1 METPMAP
8 PSKILIVAPFHR
20 LESSLSS
27 LARRLGGGDPLAPRR
42 VVVISNRLGDHVQK
56 LLARAGGFA
65 GVSVLSMAG
74 LARALTADDLVLRG
88 LRRAPLALAEALAQ
102 QMFEDARPRLKH
114 FRSGAKG
121 YGRSLYAALTDLAE
135 ANLSPRD
142 LRKFGRSL
150 PNRDAARCADL
161 ARLAEGF
168 WLGMREM
175 GFYDGSSLLA
185 MACEKAEA
193 NPPRVPTILYGFA
206 EMNALQRRLVKAACG
221 DAEARA
227 LIPAQTDAPACA
239 HALPLVHW
247 FEGLG
252 FAREEAEAVD
262 ARPLSDLADAL
273 FSDSGDAAAGVP
285 ADALRI
291 VTAPTPGREAWEAC
305 RETLK
310 AREDGR
316 ADDEAGVLMTAR
328 SGYEDL
334 FRETLEALEIP
345 CRAEESRALS
355 AAPAGR
361 LFLLMLQIIV
371 EDYPRAGVMRFLD
384 EGGFTRAG
392 AFAELARRCGWDA
405 RTGDSALASKW
416 EFFSR
421 SLPYLRGADEWLSA
435 LDSAL
440 EGMREEDKEHP
451 AAHSLALSMSDFF
464 ALVEKIP
471 KRGAPSSFIQSSMA
485 AFSGLTSGLEGQE
498 GVEEALSALRDLDA
512 ILGEV
517 NLEEFRELCA
527 RHLETTNL
535 KKSGGGCL
543 ASLSTIQGARGL
555 SFDVVALSGVAE
567 GLFPP
572 SGAEDPLMPDALREA
587 MNRAAREAPPDG
599 GAALPLKKS
608 REAEARFQFWTILQS
623 VRKRLILTAPRG
635 KEADG
640 DSVSFPSVLFDD
652 LAKAIGEEDASG
664 LFARWPGCRAAPA
677 VLRFEDMEA
686 RPAHLLEYDLARILE
701 QIAASP
707 PEAGALSWM
716 GASPGFARRRNAL
729 NERWRRGALTAHD
742 GMFSDPALREIVQ
755 EKARPPAHPL
765 GITSVE
771 TFFGC
776 PYRFVNDRLYPRME
790 KRAEPAPPFAAG
802 GLLRG
807 QLTHGVLEVFHRRF
821 LDANRPPDTRDEASL
836 REALRCAVQ
845 EVMRKA
851 WEGAEKPPLL
861 ALPWRIFESAL
872 CRLLWRYVEEE
883 RAGRPAW
890 RPARCEERFGGRG
903 SEPLRISLEGGE
915 LLLSGRIDL
924 LERRED
930 GECRVVDFKTGKAP
944 VAKAP
949 LGGGARLQVD
959 LYARREAGIP
969 PEETK
974 VSGAY
979 VHVTE
984 EGVVCRK
991 REWQEIKERMADVDA
1006 LLDYFLAAVEKG
1018 LFFPTPSDACRHCDY
1033 RTLCGPDRAER
1044 ARRKEEAAARVALHE
1059 LREKTP

>member
-1 METPMAP
+1 MAS
-8 PSKILIVAPFHR
+8 PSKILIAAPFHR
-20 LESSLSS
+20 LESSLASR
-27 LARRLGGGDPLAPRR
+27 ARRLGGGDPLAPRR
-42 VVVISNRLGDHVQK
+42 VVVISNRLGDRVQK

-65 GVSVLSMAG
+65 GVSVLSMVG

-102 QMFEDARPRLKH
+102 KTFEKARPRLRH

-135 ANLSPRD
+135 ANLWPGD
-142 LRKFGRSL
+142 LRKFGRNL
-150 PNRDAARCADL
+150 PDRDAARCADL

-168 WLGMREM
+168 RLGMREM
-175 GFYDGSSLLA
+175 GLYDGSSLLA

-227 LIPAQTDAPACA
+227 LVPARADAPACA
-239 HALPLVHW
+239 HALPLIHW

-252 FAREEAEAVD
+252 FAREEAEAAD

-273 FSDSGDAAAGVP
+273 FSDSGDAAAGVSE
-285 ADALRI
+285 DALRI

-305 RETLK
+305 REMLK

-316 ADDEAGVLMTAR
+316 GDGEAGVLMTAR
-328 SGYEDL
+328 SDYEDL
-334 FRETLEALEIP
+334 FREMLEALEIP

-361 LFLLMLQIIV
+361 LFLLMLQIII

-384 EGGFTRAG
+384 EGAFTRAG
-392 AFAELARRCGWDA
+392 AFAELARRYGWDA
-405 RTGDSALASKW
+405 LTDDSALASKW

-421 SLPYLRGADEWLSA
+421 SLPYLRGADAWLSA

-440 EGMREEDKEHP
+440 EGMREEDEEHP

-471 KRGAPSSFIQSSMA
+471 KRGAPSSLVQSSMA
-485 AFSGLTSGLEGQE
+485 AFSGLTSGLEGRE
-498 GVEEALSALRDLDA
+498 GVEEALSTLSDLDA

-517 NLEEFRELCA
+517 SLEEFRELCA

-543 ASLSTIQGARGL
+543 ASLSTIQRARGL

-572 SGAEDPLMPDALREA
+572 SGAEDPLLPDALREA
-587 MNRAAREAPPDG
+587 MNRAAREARPDG
-599 GAALPLKKS
+599 DAALPLEKS

-623 VRKRLILTAPRG
+623 ARKRLILTASRG
-635 KEADG
+635 EEEAAG
-640 DSVSFPSVLFDD
+640 DSGSFPSVLFDD

-677 VLRFEDMEA
+677 VPRFEDMEA
-686 RPAHLLEYDLARILE
+686 RPADPLEYDLARILE
-701 QIAASP
+701 QIAKAP

-742 GMFSDPALREIVQ
+742 GMFPDPALREIVR

-790 KRAEPAPPFAAG
+790 KRAEPDPPFAAG

-807 QLTHGVLEVFHRRF
+807 QLTHGVLEAFHRRF

-836 REALRCAVQ
+836 REALRGAVQ
-845 EVMRKA
+845 EVMRKE

-872 CRLLWRYVEEE
+872 CRLLWRYVEEKRE
-883 RAGRPAW
+883 DPSAW

-930 GECRVVDFKTGKAP
+930 GDCRVVDFKTGKAP
-944 VAKAP
+944 AAKAP

-959 LYARREAGIP
+959 LYARREAVIP

-979 VHVTE
+979 VHITE
-984 EGVVCRK
+984 EGVVWRK
-991 REWQEIKERMADVDA
+991 REWREIKERMADVDA

-1018 LFFPTPSDACRHCDY
+1018 IFFPTPSDACRHCDY
-1033 RTLCGPDRAER
+1033 RTICGPDRAER
-1044 ARRKEEAAARVALHE
+1044 ARKKEGAAARVALRE